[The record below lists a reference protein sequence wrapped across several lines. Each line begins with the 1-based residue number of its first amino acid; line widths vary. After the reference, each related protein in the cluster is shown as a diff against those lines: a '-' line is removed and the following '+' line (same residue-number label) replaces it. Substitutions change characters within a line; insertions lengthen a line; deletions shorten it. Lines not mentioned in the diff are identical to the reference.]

1 MMSNTHIEQEI
12 ALLEKRLAQAKAAR
26 PAHDTTGAYQAK
38 LLEIEDQL
46 AEKRQ
51 ALAALGVTDGAE
63 STQPAESSVKGGNVS
78 DKAPRMPEGC
88 SIVACGTLRREMRRL
103 AETGFLDGDRLFFTA
118 PGLHE
123 WPEMLEQQLTQ
134 QLEKARGTAG
144 RVVVAYGEK
153 CYLDTETGLDTDGL
167 LGRFGTSVGR
177 VRAKNCV
184 DMLAGADER
193 SEIAEGAKVY
203 WLTPGWV
210 QHWDFIFKDW
220 DAAKANETFPAN
232 DKAIILDALGYFDE
246 ASHED
251 PEKILRIC
259 DWMKLPLEASTAS
272 LERLKDLLRQC
283 AQGPAI
289 SGARSST
296 PWPAEA

>member
-1 MMSNTHIEQEI
+1 MT
-12 ALLEKRLAQAKAAR
+12 
-26 PAHDTTGAYQAK
+26 
-38 LLEIEDQL
+38 
-46 AEKRQ
+46 
-51 ALAALGVTDGAE
+51 
-63 STQPAESSVKGGNVS
+63 
-78 DKAPRMPEGC
+78 DKATRMPEDC

-123 WPEMLEQQLTQ
+123 WPRMLKRQLTQ
-134 QLEKARGTAG
+134 QLEKARGAAG
-144 RVVVAYGEK
+144 RVIVAYGEK
-153 CYLDTETGLDTDGL
+153 CYFDVETGIDTDTL
-167 LGRFGTSVGR
+167 LAQFGPGIARLS
-177 VRAKNCV
+177 AKNCI
-184 DMLAGADER
+184 DMVAGEDQRNRLAG
-193 SEIAEGAKVY
+193 GTKVY

-246 ASHED
+246 MSHED

-259 DWMKLPLEASTAS
+259 DWMKLPLEPRTVS

-283 AQGPAI
+283 AERPAL
-289 SGARSST
+289 SETEASNRRS
-296 PWPAEA
+296 AEA